1 MVAVMAAGRVHR
13 VVTRATVDAARADE
27 VLEPRSDMVLERA
40 IGPGLFDVAEGPV
53 ETYRRQV
60 VVEPAGS
67 GRARVSQTVEFRLA
81 VPWVGWLFLL
91 PARRHL
97 GSLERSSRSPWWL
110 PPSRLDPRTTR
121 ALTAL
126 AALALVDGYLGTVLT
141 QTATFAAREFGASD
155 RALGVALAVVRADV
169 ALAFVLVALADRRG
183 RRGLLLG
190 CTAAGCA
197 LTMLG
202 ALSPSLVWLAGSQVV
217 ARGFVTAAVILLAV
231 VAAEEVPAG
240 ARAYSFGILVLTAAL
255 GAGVCALLLTLADFG
270 PGAWRALYV
279 VPVAGLVVL
288 IPIARKLPESRR
300 FAAPHAIATLRGHGW
315 RLWLLAGSR
324 FLLNLFLVPA
334 TQYQNQF
341 LRAERGFSG
350 ARISL
355 FLIGT
360 NTPGG
365 IGVVAGGRLA
375 DVRGRRIVA
384 GVGLIGGVGA
394 TVAMY
399 STRGW
404 SMWMA
409 GVAAAVIGAAVLPAL
424 GVYGPELF
432 PTSLRGRANGLLYVS
447 DRLGGASGLL
457 TVGFLAGPLGSLGR
471 PLALLALG
479 PLALSVIVLTLF
491 PETAGVE
498 LETLNPEDAAEADDS
513 S

>member
-1 MVAVMAAGRVHR
+1 MAAALHR
-13 VVTRATVDAARADE
+13 VVTEATVVPARADE
-27 VLEPRSDMVLERA
+27 ALEPRSHMVLERA
-40 IGPGLFDVAEGPV
+40 LGPGLFEAADGPV
-53 ETYRRQV
+53 ETYRRRV

-67 GRARVSQTVEFRLA
+67 GLARVSQTVEFRLA

-97 GSLERSSRSPWWL
+97 GALEHVSRVPWWL
-110 PPSRLDPRTTR
+110 PPARLDPKTTR

-126 AALALVDGYLGTVLT
+126 AVLAFVDGYLGTVLT

-169 ALAFVLVALADRRG
+169 ALAFVLVTLADRRG
-183 RRGLLLG
+183 RRRLLLG

-197 LTMLG
+197 LTVAG
-202 ALSPSLVWLAGSQVV
+202 AAAPSLAWLAGSQVV
-217 ARGFVTAAVILLAV
+217 SRGFVTAAVILLAV

-240 ARAYSFGILVLTAAL
+240 SRAYSFGILVLTAAL
-255 GAGVCALLLTLADFG
+255 GAGLCAGLLTLADLG
-270 PGAWRALYV
+270 PGAWRTLYL
-279 VPVAGLVVL
+279 VPVLGLITLVPVG
-288 IPIARKLPESRR
+288 RKLPESRR
-300 FAAPHAIATLRGHGW
+300 FTAAHATATLRGHGW

-350 ARISL
+350 AKISL
-355 FLIGT
+355 FVIGT

-384 GVGLIGGVGA
+384 GVGLLGGVGA
-394 TVAMY
+394 TVTLY
-399 STRGW
+399 STQGW
-404 SMWMA
+404 PMWTA
-409 GVAAAVIGAAVLPAL
+409 AVAASVIGAAVLPAL

-457 TVGFLAGPLGSLGR
+457 TVGFLAGPLGTLGR

-479 PLALSVIVLTLF
+479 PLLLSVIVLTLF

-498 LETLNPEDAAEADDS
+498 LEVLNPEDAPS
-513 S
+513 SEPRRSDQP

>member
-1 MVAVMAAGRVHR
+1 MVARMAAALHR
-13 VVTRATVDAARADE
+13 VVTEATIDTAGVGG
-27 VLEPRSDMVLERA
+27 VLEPRSDMVLERP
-40 IGPGLFDVAEGPV
+40 IGPGLFEAAEGPV
-53 ETYRRQV
+53 TSYRRQV
-60 VVEPAGS
+60 VVETGDG
-67 GRARVSQTVEFRLA
+67 GRGRVSQTVEFRLA

-97 GSLERSSRSPWWL
+97 GSLERPSRSPWWL
-110 PPSRLDPRTTR
+110 PPSRLDARTTR
-121 ALTAL
+121 TLTAL

-155 RALGVALAVVRADV
+155 RALGVALAAVRADV

-183 RRGLLLG
+183 RRRLLLG
-190 CTAAGCA
+190 CTAAGCT
-197 LTMLG
+197 LTMVG
-202 ALSPSLVWLAGSQVV
+202 ALSPSLAWLAGSQVV
-217 ARGFVTAAVILLAV
+217 SRGFVTAAVILLAV

-255 GAGVCALLLTLADFG
+255 GAGLCAILLTLADIG
-270 PGAWRALYV
+270 PGGWRALYL
-279 VPVAGLVVL
+279 VPVVGLILL

-300 FAAPHAIATLRGHGW
+300 FVAPHAIATLRGHGW
-315 RLWLLAGSR
+315 RLWLLASSR

-375 DVRGRRIVA
+375 DVRGRRVVA

-404 SMWMA
+404 PMWSA
-409 GVAAAVIGAAVLPAL
+409 AVAAAIIGAAVLPAL

-457 TVGFLAGPLGSLGR
+457 TVGFLAGPLGGLGR

-498 LETLNPEDAAEADDS
+498 LETLNPEDARSKDG
-513 S
+513 

>member
-13 VVTRATVDAARADE
+13 VVTQGTVDAARANE

-40 IGPGLFDVAEGPV
+40 IEPGLFAAAEGPV

-60 VVEPAGS
+60 VIEAGGS

-97 GSLERSSRSPWWL
+97 GSLERSSRTPWWL

-183 RRGLLLG
+183 RRRLLLG

-197 LTMLG
+197 LTVVG
-202 ALSPSLVWLAGSQVV
+202 ALSPSLAWLAGSQVV
-217 ARGFVTAAVILLAV
+217 SRGFVTAAVILLAV

-255 GAGVCALLLTLADFG
+255 GAGVCALLLTLADIG

-279 VPVAGLVVL
+279 VPAAGLLVL
-288 IPIARKLPESRR
+288 IPIARQLPESRR

-334 TQYQNQF
+334 VQYQNQF

-399 STRGW
+399 ATRGW
-404 SMWMA
+404 PMWMA

-457 TVGFLAGPLGSLGR
+457 TVGFLAGPLGALGR

-479 PLALSVIVLTLF
+479 PLVLSVIVLTLF

-498 LETLNPEDAAEADDS
+498 LETLNPEDANP
-513 S
+513 